1 MEGFKF
7 TLEEGKKIWFTSDIH
22 YWHKNITYGESVWDD
37 KGKSCRM
44 FDSTREMSLHM
55 VNQINKYVKED
66 DILFHL
72 GDWSFSGI
80 ENIFN
85 LRKQLN
91 VKTIHHIN
99 GNHDQHIINN
109 KLIKDYFINSN
120 SNRIIYKED
129 VDIFDYYYFY
139 HYKPLHTKD
148 LFTSIND
155 YLEIKIG
162 KELIILS
169 HYPFQSWRDIGK
181 DSIHLHGHTHGNIN
195 SIKNRLDVGL
205 DSAFKMFGEYKPFS
219 FDNII
224 EILK

>member
-1 MEGFKF
+1 MKF
-7 TLEEGKKIWFTSDIH
+7 ILEEGKKIWFTSDIH
-22 YWHKNITYGESVWDD
+22 YWHKNITYGDSVWCD
-37 KGKSCRM
+37 KEVSCRK
-44 FDSTREMSLHM
+44 FDTTREMSLHM

-80 ENIFN
+80 KNILN

-109 KLIKDYFINSN
+109 KLIKDYSIGVNSDE
-120 SNRIIYKED
+120 IVHYK
-129 VDIFDYYYFY
+129 DIDDLKDYYA
-139 HYKPLHTKD
+139 PLYTKQ
-148 LFTSIND
+148 LFTTVND

-162 KELIILS
+162 KQLIILS

-181 DSIHLHGHTHGNIN
+181 GSIHLHGHTHGNIN

-219 FDNII
+219 FENII